1 MIYQNLVNL
10 TRNSSEDNEYFI
22 NNQKYIIK
30 ILFLNP
36 DGSLFTLSKNSLK
49 NLEITD
55 NVFKPFNYSSIS
67 FKDNDNSFQRLATN
81 QEDTEF
87 NPELNVLKGYN
98 FRGDGRDFVF
108 IEMLPVETT
117 NQSFGVQDED
127 YNKIFG
133 YRNLFVCIGE
143 DEKNI
148 NGEKI
153 KTYELL
159 DFDEKLMRE
168 RKSFFST
175 GNLATSLSGIPNTML
190 SNKDREVET
199 GTCIKN
205 LLKDTL
211 LAKTLN
217 QIVDIEGEE
226 TPDFETGLSKI
237 FYTSPADN
245 SAYDD
250 LMYLYSKHVS
260 DKTNNDFS
268 ILKKDNFTNKF
279 SLEGVSEKFNKA
291 YNKSN
296 NTAGKYNL
304 EKIIITGSSDGGSL
318 IQNDKK
324 IPNTIASFGQNSD
337 VQDINFFNTDS
348 LINSDKIVTK
358 VLNSYNYGD
367 KIFNVD
373 KDSSDIVNARDTFNN
388 NYVSSMK
395 GKNGNPYPNLVLN
408 QTKSL
413 NLGFDNEYSL
423 YGDNTNLRKSESI
436 NKLLKSSL
444 VTNLGVEIQLKGQLF
459 RKSGRFISLDREG
472 EYPEN
477 LFDKKFLGIYFIL
490 NVDHIFVDD
499 TQYFNKIL
507 AVKTYIFDNPK
518 FKENLL

>member
-30 ILFLNP
+30 ILFINP

-81 QEDTEF
+81 QEDIEF
-87 NPELNVLKGYN
+87 NPELNILKGYN

-108 IEMLPVETT
+108 IEMIPVETT
-117 NQSFGVQDED
+117 NQPFGVQDED

-133 YRNLFVCIGE
+133 YRNLYVCIGE

-226 TPDFETGLSKI
+226 TPDFETGL
-237 FYTSPADN
+237 YTCWLMNRHSYTGDKFDN
-245 SAYDD
+245 RWQEYIHD
-250 LMYLYSKHVS
+250 LTNYIKMNELS
-260 DKTNNDFS
+260 DIQFDI
-268 ILKKDNFTNKF
+268 ILKSFLF
-279 SLEGVSEKFNKA
+279 I
-291 YNKSN
+291 
-296 NTAGKYNL
+296 KYC
-304 EKIIITGSSDGGSL
+304 
-318 IQNDKK
+318 
-324 IPNTIASFGQNSD
+324 P
-337 VQDINFFNTDS
+337 
-348 LINSDKIVTK
+348 
-358 VLNSYNYGD
+358 
-367 KIFNVD
+367 
-373 KDSSDIVNARDTFNN
+373 
-388 NYVSSMK
+388 
-395 GKNGNPYPNLVLN
+395 
-408 QTKSL
+408 
-413 NLGFDNEYSL
+413 
-423 YGDNTNLRKSESI
+423 
-436 NKLLKSSL
+436 
-444 VTNLGVEIQLKGQLF
+444 
-459 RKSGRFISLDREG
+459 
-472 EYPEN
+472 
-477 LFDKKFLGIYFIL
+477 
-490 NVDHIFVDD
+490 
-499 TQYFNKIL
+499 
-507 AVKTYIFDNPK
+507 
-518 FKENLL
+518 